1 MKTHITIKGTKYRVV
16 KAHVT
21 FEEGQS
27 TSLDVSPC
35 NGCVFESEQECR
47 SRFRAGGRLKCV
59 DGDEDAMTD
68 ADRTDYIL
76 IPNTREALAEY
87 VAKRLT

>member
-1 MKTHITIKGTKYRVV
+1 MKSHITVKGTKYRVV
-16 KAHVT
+16 KAYMT
-21 FEEGQS
+21 FEQS
-27 TSLDVSPC
+27 QDNSDLSVC
-35 NGCVFESEQECR
+35 EGCVFEAQGDCR
-47 SRFRAGGRLKCV
+47 TRFRAKGLLKCV
-59 DGDEDAMTD
+59 DGDDDAHCD